1 MQTLVFNTTTKKV
14 VLLSGRRGDSS
25 ILETFDNVSTVKCLE
40 SGFYE
45 IMQKQDEESNNK
57 FINKGSFSSIPVMR
71 VPIANTN
78 MIIEK

>member
-40 SGFYE
+40 SGIYE
-45 IMQKQDEESNNK
+45 IIRKQGNEESN
-57 FINKGSFSSIPVMR
+57 SSIPVMR
-71 VPIANTN
+71 VPMANTN

>member
-14 VLLSGRRGDSS
+14 VLLSGRRGDSA

-40 SGFYE
+40 SGIYE
-45 IMQKQDEESNNK
+45 IMRKQDEESN
-57 FINKGSFSSIPVMR
+57 SSIPVMR

>member
-40 SGFYE
+40 LGFYE
-45 IMQKQDEESNNK
+45 IMRKRDEESN
-57 FINKGSFSSIPVMR
+57 SSIPVMR
-71 VPIANTN
+71 VPISNTN

>member
-14 VLLSGRRGDSS
+14 VLLSGRRGDSI

>member
-45 IMQKQDEESNNK
+45 IMQKQDEESN
-57 FINKGSFSSIPVMR
+57 SSIPVMR
-71 VPIANTN
+71 VPMANTN

>member
-14 VLLSGRRGDSS
+14 VLLSGQRGDSS

-40 SGFYE
+40 TGFYE
-45 IMQKQDEESNNK
+45 IMRKQDEESN
-57 FINKGSFSSIPVMR
+57 SSIPVMR